1 MRRNVNR
8 WLVLLLALVLA
19 PALAGAQQGT
29 TISGR
34 VTVEG
39 GAPLPAASVFVDGL
53 GIGATTNETGNY
65 SFTIPGAR
73 VQGQSV
79 RLTARRVGY
88 TVRSTTIT
96 LTPGEIT
103 QDFTLGLNPLR
114 LGEVVVTGAG
124 TSTEVQ
130 KLGNVRNE
138 VDSTAIQRS
147 NEANIVNALAA
158 KAPNVEVT
166 SQSGEAG
173 ASSAIRIRGA
183 RTINGTG
190 QPLFIVDG
198 QPIDNTTIA
207 TGDNTASTAATNRAA
222 DINPAD
228 IESIEILKGAAAAAI
243 YGARA
248 GQGVVMITTKS
259 GRAGQTRYSLRSTIT
274 ADEVNTDYPLQNQFG
289 WGSGGAAATCAA
301 PGCRPTS
308 GSWGPR
314 LAAGTPTYDHFEELF
329 RTGSTWDNV
338 LSVSGGSD
346 RTLFYLSA
354 ERLDQKGIVVGPNN
368 WYDRS
373 SARLKASHRLTDR
386 FNVGGNIAYVDSR
399 GAFIQKGSNIS
410 GLLLGGLR
418 TPPNFNNKPYLVQ
431 VGDVSGLHRSYRYP
445 SPTITSKSD
454 PVTRGYDNPL
464 FVVNE
469 FQNTADVG
477 RAVGNINLDYDAFDW
492 LRASYRFG
500 ADYYSDERLEGFPLT
515 SSDSPTGRVRRA
527 TFNNLQLDH
536 NLTVTATHTFTPDLA
551 GTFTLGQNLN
561 SRRFRQ
567 LYATGVGLISEQPF
581 QLDNTVSSNLL
592 PDEFESLVHNQA
604 YFAQATADLWNELF
618 LTAAIRNDGSSSFGK
633 SEQRHWFPK
642 ASIAWNFTERVPFRT
657 FVPSGK
663 LRAAYGEAGQEP
675 PPYATLTGLTSA
687 RFVDGWISEG
697 TSPTQNG
704 LGGLVTSITRA
715 QPNLGPERSKELEAG
730 FDLGLYKSYSDISF
744 TYYDSKTVD
753 VILFTPQ
760 APASGFLQQASNA
773 GTITNK
779 GIEVALNVRP
789 ITGQT
794 LAWELGFQYAKNN
807 NRVED
812 LKGIEAVDLP
822 TGGYFTGAVGA
833 AVRGS
838 HVGVLRGFDFAR
850 CGRGLI
856 LGDGTNVDQACGSAP
871 RGALYIGAD
880 GFPRVDETVRV
891 IADGNPRWTG
901 SVRSAMTFFNK
912 LQVSALL
919 DIKRGGDI
927 WNGTKGALTNFGT
940 HEATLNRNDQ
950 VVFGQNYMPAQ
961 PGKSGAVAG
970 PGAGTSVV
978 LGQSWYQGD
987 GSGFGSVSAQFVE
1000 DGSYTKLREVSL
1012 SYTVDNPRIVSRMGL
1027 SSMELRVAG
1036 RNLVT
1041 WTDYSGIDPET
1052 NLGGAEVAIRGVDY
1066 FNNPQSRS
1074 WVLSVALNR

>member
-1 MRRNVNR
+1 MRISRC
-8 WLVLLLALVLA
+8 WKLVLLGLVAL
-19 PALAGAQQGT
+19 PAIAGAQQGT
-29 TISGR
+29 TITGR

-39 GAPLPAASVFVDGL
+39 GTPLAATSVFIEGL
-53 GIGATTNETGNY
+53 GLGATTDETGRY
-65 SFTIPGAR
+65 SFTVPGAR
-73 VQGQSV
+73 AQGQTV

-88 TVRSTTIT
+88 TVRSVTVA
-96 LTPGEIT
+96 LSPGEVT

-124 TSTEVQ
+124 TETEVQ

-138 VDSTAIQRS
+138 VDSLAIVRS
-147 NEANIVNALAA
+147 NETNVVNALAA
-158 KAPNVEVT
+158 KAPNVEIT

-198 QPIDNTTIA
+198 QPIDNTTLA
-207 TGDNTASTAATNRAA
+207 TGDNTASTTAPNRAS
-222 DINPAD
+222 DINPGD
-228 IESIEILKGAAAAAI
+228 IESVEILKGAAAAAI

-248 GQGVVMITTKS
+248 GQGVVLITTKS
-259 GRAGQTRYSLRSTIT
+259 GRAGQTRYSLRSTLT
-274 ADEVNTDYPLQNQFG
+274 ADEVNTDYPLQRTFG
-289 WGSGGAAATCAA
+289 QGSGGNAPTCGG
-301 PGCRPTS
+301 PGCRLTS

-314 LAAGTPTYDHFEELF
+314 IAAGTPTYDHFKELF

-346 RTLFYLSA
+346 RTLFYLSG
-354 ERLDQKGIVVGPNN
+354 EWLDQTGIIVGPNN
-368 WYDRS
+368 WYDRT

-386 FNVGGNIAYVDSR
+386 FNVAGNIAYIDAR
-399 GAFIQKGSNIS
+399 GAFTQKGSNIS

-431 VGDVSGLHRSYRYP
+431 VGGTSGLHRSYRYP
-445 SPTITSKSD
+445 SPEITSKSD

-464 FVVNE
+464 FVANE
-469 FQNTADVG
+469 FENTADVG

-492 LRASYRFG
+492 LKARYQFG

-536 NLTVTATHTFTPDLA
+536 NLTVTARRSFSPDLA

-567 LYATGVGLISEQPF
+567 LYATGVGLIAEKPF

-592 PDEFESLVHNQA
+592 PDEFESLVHSQS
-604 YFAQATADLWNELF
+604 YFAQASADLFNELF
-618 LTAAIRNDGSSSFGK
+618 LTAAVRNDGFSSFGK
-633 SEQRHWFPK
+633 SKQRHWFPK
-642 ASIAWNFTERVPFRT
+642 ASIAWNFTERVPFQT
-657 FVPSGK
+657 LIPSGK
-663 LRAAYGEAGQEP
+663 IRAAYGEAGTEP
-675 PPYATLTGLTSA
+675 PVYATLSGLSSA
-687 RFVDGWISEG
+687 RFTDGWISEG
-697 TSPTQNG
+697 VSPTQNG
-704 LGGLVTSITRA
+704 LGGLVTSATRP

-730 FDLGLYKSYSDISF
+730 FDVGIWRSYSDLSF

-760 APASGFLQQASNA
+760 APASGYLQQASNA

-779 GIEVALNVRP
+779 GIEIGLNIRP
-789 ITGQT
+789 ITAQAFG
-794 LAWELGFQYAKNN
+794 WEVGFQYAKNN
-807 NRVED
+807 NKVVD

-833 AVRGS
+833 AVKGS

-856 LGDGTNVDQACGSAP
+856 LGDGTNVDQQCGSAP
-871 RGALYIGAD
+871 RGALYIGPD

-891 IADGNPRWTG
+891 IADGNPKWTG
-901 SVRSAMTFFNK
+901 SVRSSMTFFSK
-912 LQVSALL
+912 LQLSALL
-919 DIKRGGDI
+919 DIKKGGEI

-940 HEATLNRNDQ
+940 HAVTLNRNDQ
-950 VVFGQNYMPAQ
+950 VVFGKNYMPAR
-961 PGKSGAVAG
+961 PGASGSVAG
-970 PGAGTSVV
+970 PGAGRSVV

-1000 DGSYTKLREVSL
+1000 DGSYSKLREVSL
-1012 SYTVDNPRIVSRMGL
+1012 SYMLDDPRFVSRMGL
-1027 SSMELRVAG
+1027 SSVELRLAG

-1041 WTDYSGIDPET
+1041 WTNYSGIDPET

-1074 WVLSVALNR
+1074 WVFSVALNR